1 MSLGTN
7 IADLRQRAGMSQDA
21 LAERL
26 EVSRQSV
33 SKWETDASVP
43 ELEKLV
49 KLAEIFG
56 VSLDELILAKPP
68 EAAPERAEPA
78 PVPPE
83 PAANGSRP
91 MTGARLAGIII
102 LIVAG
107 VATLLGLFLA
117 GFGILFLTVPLC
129 LPGILCLVCKKRP
142 ALWAVWS
149 VVLMVEAYLAAATGT
164 AVGELVAY
172 LWHPE
177 LLKTAPPAA
186 PWVSGALLVVDVLMV
201 LWTVRSFRETVL
213 PRNAKTVSLAAG
225 LWILRLVILP
235 ALSRLVIRKLS
246 TLPTDVYQDLGRYEI
261 ITGILNVLSRFTSLP
276 LLAAAVTVTVL
287 VVKKRTKGA

>member
-1 MSLGTN
+1 MSLGTK
-7 IADLRQRAGMSQDA
+7 IADLRQRAGMSQDT

-49 KLAEIFG
+49 RLAEIFG
-56 VSLDELILAKPP
+56 VSLDELILGKPP
-68 EAAPERAEPA
+68 ECTPERAEPV

-83 PAANGSRP
+83 PVAVGGRS

-164 AVGELVAY
+164 AVGELVVY

-186 PWVSGALLVVDVLMV
+186 PWVSGALLIVDVLMV
-201 LWTVRSFRETVL
+201 LWTVRSFRQTVL

-225 LWILRLVILP
+225 LWLLRLIVLP
-235 ALSRLVIRKLS
+235 TVSRLVIRKLS
-246 TLPTDVYQDLGRYEI
+246 LLPTAPIYQVGKI
-261 ITGILNVLSRFTSLP
+261 MNILNIFTGLTSLP
-276 LLAAAVTVTVL
+276 LLTAAVTVTVL
-287 VVKKRTKGA
+287 LVKKRTAEA